1 MGTTRFEDF
10 VQPYRRSE
18 PSVTEGIREAA
29 GRAFDSE
36 LAERRAIGAALAA
49 ARRESGATQQSVADA
64 AGIQQAELSRI
75 ENGLGNPTVE
85 TLLRV
90 LAALDLRLTFAPVG
104 DSAATQ
110 SPR

>member
-36 LAERRAIGAALAA
+36 LSERRAIGAALAA

-104 DSAATQ
+104 DSAAT
-110 SPR
+110 